1 MHSPYPYITVLQRVL
16 IAIRGS
22 LEIPFSPCA
31 RLTHQFVESNSS
43 IVTAV
48 PKCAMFSSVFYI
60 FPYVVEMKIVVLGIS
75 NSQARGILFYY
86 VQKIISI
93 GKAIPTENNLENE

>member
-1 MHSPYPYITVLQRVL
+1 MR
-16 IAIRGS
+16 
-22 LEIPFSPCA
+22 

-75 NSQARGILFYY
+75 NSQARRILFYY